1 MKIKNKTHL
10 CAAST
15 VYEISSCYFYYF
27 FTSKGSL
34 RLFEGYKI
42 LIANHNEYIWIKYM
56 EYFKFITRQVSI
68 SFTCVLITINQSVQE
83 KYPYIFFHFLHP
95 LTKLKRYAKYNYYY
109 VLENVRQ

>member
-1 MKIKNKTHL
+1 
-10 CAAST
+10 
-15 VYEISSCYFYYF
+15 
-27 FTSKGSL
+27 
-34 RLFEGYKI
+34 
-42 LIANHNEYIWIKYM
+42 M
-56 EYFKFITRQVSI
+56 EYFKFITRQVSV